1 MDYVQGRQWN
11 NYITTDV
18 VFSQTDSV
26 FIDFELTSTPVTD
39 DSDSNASYCCIY
51 GMFTSNSFTGYTDI
65 FRGLNYGRTSIYSSF
80 PPFLVYKDYT
90 NNNPF
95 ITISTGAKRYR
106 LSLCCQLVL
115 DDGVS
120 MITEDL
126 TKVSIPLSFLY
137 WYGGNVGLMSTS
149 FIRLY
154 RCAIVAL
161 DGTTTHDFLP
171 CENPSG
177 EEGLYDVVG
186 RVFYG
191 FSTT

>member
-1 MDYVQGRQWN
+1 MQGRQQN

-18 VFSQTDSV
+18 VFSHTDSV

-39 DSDSNASYCCIY
+39 ESDDNAINCCIY
-51 GMFTSNSFTGYTDI
+51 GMFTSNSLMGYKDI
-65 FRGLNYGRTSIYSSF
+65 LRGLNYGRTRNFSSF

-95 ITISTGAKRYR
+95 ITISIGAERYR
-106 LSLCCQLVL
+106 MSLCCQLVL
-115 DDGVS
+115 NDGVS
-120 MITEDL
+120 MISEDL

-137 WYGGNVGLMSTS
+137 WYGDVGRMSTS